1 MRNKTPAA
9 QIDIAD
15 KEPTLQLFL
24 PSVTKREITLR
35 AAESGETIRVIV
47 LRALDAYGLHVPKK
61 SLVDRRKSP

>member
-1 MRNKTPAA
+1 MKKSPPSA
-9 QIDIAD
+9 QLDVAD

-24 PSVTKREITLR
+24 PAATKREITLR

-47 LRALDAYGLHVPKK
+47 LRALDAYGIHVPKD